1 MPRRRLATTYSGR
14 IAAATT
20 SPAGPS
26 LTVTVS
32 PPPTS
37 SPPHDPRGYPL
48 PRRHLVCAAARILR
62 SGDSP
67 SPLLD
72 LADYLRSHSL
82 TLTAAEASE
91 VVKSLSPDPPLA
103 LAFFRFAAESLPGF
117 RHDAFSYNRV
127 LALLFRT
134 RAGPSEA
141 MRLVAEMER
150 DGVVGN
156 VSTVNLLVGMGG
168 GGVEV
173 ERCLELAGR
182 WGVRLSGYTY
192 KCIVQA
198 HLRSREVSKG
208 LKVYEEMRRKGYKL
222 DIFAYNMLLD
232 ALAKA
237 GMVDQAFQVFEDMK
251 QKHCVPD
258 AYTYTILI
266 RMSGKAG
273 RTSKF
278 LSFFDEMI
286 SKGCVL
292 NLIAFNTIIEALGKN
307 KMVGKSLC
315 KSGHASEA
323 HIVFCRMWNSHEKG
337 DRDAFVSMLEVL
349 CNAQKT
355 LEAIDLLHM
364 MPEKG
369 IATDVSMYNMV
380 FSALGKLKQVSFIS
394 NLFDKMKA
402 NGIVPDVFTYN
413 IMISSYGRVGLV
425 DKASELFERME
436 TTSCKPDVITYNSLI
451 NCLGKNG
458 DLDEAHMLFKEM
470 QEKGY
475 DPDVFTYSILIE
487 CFGKSNKVEMA
498 CSLFDEMISEGCTPN
513 IVTYN
518 ILLDCLERR
527 GKTEEAHKLY
537 ENMKQQGLIPDSIT
551 YSILERLESR
561 SQRTVRIRSV
571 FRQPCLKLS
580 IFSGSKTNN
589 KGTNAAI
596 SDAPLLGTIDVL
608 DAFEDD
614 YGGIVVNPTSLPNTS
629 NAFASSLQSSLSYW
643 SNQGKRGV
651 WLKIHED
658 QADLVPIAIKAGFVY
673 HHAEPGYVMLTF
685 WLPDGPPGLPSTSL
699 HQIGVG
705 AFVMNDKNEV
715 LVVKE
720 GKCPPHCSGIWKIPT
735 GFIDKFEDLFSGAI
749 REVREETGI
758 ESCFGDVVAFRHA
771 HQVTFD
777 KSDILFICTL
787 KPLSFDIS
795 IDESEIEAA
804 RWMPV
809 EEFLSQPFHQ
819 EDQMSRAI
827 IDICIAA
834 HQKCYTGLTAHQ
846 VMSKLDNRVTYL
858 YTGYNREATG
868 CVPEI

>member
-1 MPRRRLATTYSGR
+1 MPRRLATTYSGR
-14 IAAATT
+14 IAAARP

-26 LTVTVS
+26 LTVTVAPT
-32 PPPTS
+32 PPPT
-37 SPPHDPRGYPL
+37 PLDPRGYPL

-62 SGDSP
+62 SHASP

-72 LADYLRSHSL
+72 LADYLRGLRL

-91 VVKSLSPDPPLA
+91 VVKALYGDPPLA
-103 LAFFRFAAESLPGF
+103 LAFFRFAAASLPGF
-117 RHDAFSYNRV
+117 RHDAFSYNRI

-141 MRLVAEMER
+141 LRLVADMER
-150 DGVVGN
+150 DGVAGN
-156 VSTVNLLVGMGG
+156 ISTINLLVGMGG
-168 GGVEV
+168 GGVEM
-173 ERCLELAGR
+173 ERCLELASK
-182 WGVRLSGYTY
+182 WGLRLSGYTY

-208 LKVYEEMRRKGYKL
+208 FQVYEEMRRKGYKL

-278 LSFFDEMI
+278 LSFFDEMV

-307 KMVGKSLC
+307 KMVDKVIFVLSKMVENDCQPNQFTYSITLDILATEGQLHRLNEVLDICSRFMNRSIYSYLVKSLC

-323 HIVFCRMWNSHEKG
+323 HNVFCRMWNSHEKG

-349 CNAQKT
+349 CNAEKT

-369 IATDVSMYNMV
+369 IVTDVGMYNMV

-394 NLFDKMKA
+394 NLFDKMKT
-402 NGIVPDVFTYN
+402 NGIIPDVFTYN

-425 DKASELFERME
+425 DKASELFEVME
-436 TTSCKPDVITYNSLI
+436 ASSCKPDVVTYNSLI
-451 NCLGKNG
+451 NCLGKHG

-537 ENMKQQGLIPDSIT
+537 ETMKQQGLIPDSIT

-561 SQRTVRIRSV
+561 SQRTVRIRKPT
-571 FRQPCLKLS
+571 R
-580 IFSGSKTNN
+580 ISGWVVS
-589 KGTNAAI
+589 
-596 SDAPLLGTIDVL
+596 PL
-608 DAFEDD
+608 
-614 YGGIVVNPTSLPNTS
+614 
-629 NAFASSLQSSLSYW
+629 
-643 SNQGKRGV
+643 R
-651 WLKIHED
+651 
-658 QADLVPIAIKAGFVY
+658 
-673 HHAEPGYVMLTF
+673 
-685 WLPDGPPGLPSTSL
+685 
-699 HQIGVG
+699 
-705 AFVMNDKNEV
+705 
-715 LVVKE
+715 
-720 GKCPPHCSGIWKIPT
+720 
-735 GFIDKFEDLFSGAI
+735 
-749 REVREETGI
+749 
-758 ESCFGDVVAFRHA
+758 
-771 HQVTFD
+771 
-777 KSDILFICTL
+777 
-787 KPLSFDIS
+787 
-795 IDESEIEAA
+795 
-804 RWMPV
+804 
-809 EEFLSQPFHQ
+809 
-819 EDQMSRAI
+819 
-827 IDICIAA
+827 
-834 HQKCYTGLTAHQ
+834 
-846 VMSKLDNRVTYL
+846 
-858 YTGYNREATG
+858 
-868 CVPEI
+868 